1 LDKNDPQNDPHGNL
15 VLVSDTTIDPV
26 QSGGRKKLGETLT
39 DQGII
44 SKQELSIGL
53 QAQKTLRKK
62 RVGEH
67 QEKIKRKNDIFLGKT
82 PPFG

>member
-1 LDKNDPQNDPHGNL
+1 MIGK
-15 VLVSDTTIDPV
+15 TID
-26 QSGGRKKLGETLT
+26 E
-39 DQGII
+39 I
-44 SKQELSIGL
+44 
-53 QAQKTLRKK
+53 